1 MRCWRHARRRP
12 IGGGTPRLQRGGCRK
27 IGLPLPGAPARR
39 QVGPMS
45 SIANQRRE
53 MRLGVNRALDWWL
66 GELRSVYG
74 DAARKLSALSRN
86 TLTIEAGERHWRL
99 RRREALVGEIDWA
112 TGEPGTGRHLLRELA
127 ARSGR
132 PATILVEIP

>member
-1 MRCWRHARRRP
+1 
-12 IGGGTPRLQRGGCRK
+12 
-27 IGLPLPGAPARR
+27 
-39 QVGPMS
+39 MS

-66 GELRSVYG
+66 GELRSVYA

-132 PATILVEIP
+132 PATILVEIPPERVLSKIVELPAGAQGEIDRILPFEF